1 MPKGSKSIV
10 LTILFCKTRIGLRDA
25 GTEKGP
31 GGPSLK
37 RALSKQQKGSF
48 SVSSEAP
55 TASGRRHLSRQ
66 SHNYIT
72 IFLPLTIWI
81 LVLKE
86 RTLLFSAL
94 SYAKGRFKVK
104 VSIINVPLSSVLK
117 IVLLFDD

>member
-1 MPKGSKSIV
+1 MSAINNDLPNKNEIWFRYVVSI
-10 LTILFCKTRIGLRDA
+10 RDA

-72 IFLPLTIWI
+72 IFFTFNNLD
-81 LVLKE
+81 
-86 RTLLFSAL
+86 FGS
-94 SYAKGRFKVK
+94 
-104 VSIINVPLSSVLK
+104 
-117 IVLLFDD
+117 

>member
-1 MPKGSKSIV
+1 MNKEVFNQKQSVSFVWV
-10 LTILFCKTRIGLRDA
+10 LYARDA
-25 GTEKGP
+25 GTEKGL